1 MSEGDD
7 GINGSRPLTVII
19 DDLTD
24 TNSARPADEVARP
37 GAMVN
42 LSANEMLGSGVAHPG
57 ASLAIDAIGAWR
69 ASEAVVHY
77 ARPELSSNAVLEGS
91 ENGQTLRE
99 ELQELKDDIRSLGNE
114 GMLNY
119 RTELDYMHGR
129 SFMPLRDE
137 IEQLKLDINFIKN
150 DLQFI
155 REMVLAISGDSEL
168 VKDAVEVKK
177 NAEAMLNALKENK
190 RIIRPKI

>member
-19 DDLTD
+19 DDLID
-24 TNSARPADEVARP
+24 VNSARPADEVARP
-37 GAMVN
+37 GAIAN
-42 LSANEMLGSGVAHPG
+42 LSANDMLGSGVAHPG
-57 ASLAIDAIGAWR
+57 ASLVIDANGTWR
-69 ASEAVVHY
+69 ASDTVGYY
-77 ARPELSSNAVLEGS
+77 AGPELSSNAVLEGS

-114 GMLNY
+114 GILNY

-137 IEQLKLDINFIKN
+137 IEQLKLNIDFIKN

-155 REMVLAISGDSEL
+155 RGMVLAMSGDAEL